1 MPGVLLLDLF
11 LLPDRRKTMPLL
23 VLVILGCLTTQG
35 NFAVMSGQTFTCN
48 NFFHK
53 AMEPMGLI
61 PPKAAQICQTYTNR
75 IYFATIYDQEHR
87 IPISS
92 AYLYNKGGK
101 NCVTWA
107 SCWPGPITLGE
118 SQAVS
123 EDDKNIYHYDQGHL
137 SPCMHHTDEGKKIA
151 MFTLTNVVPEFKEL
165 KNKDHLWTAAC
176 CVDQNESPVW
186 FLGYIAENNK
196 NEVEPISFKDLQ
208 DKLNKVFNG
217 DMHLFKDECS
227 AKPNNEL

>member
-1 MPGVLLLDLF
+1 MCSPEGFLPVILMPGVLLLDLF
-11 LLPDRRKTMPLL
+11 L
-23 VLVILGCLTTQG
+23 
-35 NFAVMSGQTFTCN
+35 GQTFTCN

-101 NCVTWA
+101 NCGSDSWFLEAMNLKSDCNESNCLSLECHTPL
-107 SCWPGPITLGE
+107 SKQKK

-165 KNKDHLWTAAC
+165 KNKEWSH
-176 CVDQNESPVW
+176 
-186 FLGYIAENNK
+186 YENQEMEKFEKGCYKTHVIVGVVRGENIK
-196 NEVEPISFKDLQ
+196 K
-208 DKLNKVFNG
+208 K
-217 DMHLFKDECS
+217 
-227 AKPNNEL
+227 